1 MYMHPFFVGKI
12 VDVSEPIKVRGCAVT
27 VDFDGENTSR
37 EKPKAV
43 LRVGVS
49 DILG

>member
-1 MYMHPFFVGKI
+1 MCMHPFFVGKV
-12 VDVSEPIKVRGCAVT
+12 VDVAEPIKVRGCSVT
-27 VDFDGENTSR
+27 VGSDGENTSR
-37 EKPKAV
+37 EKPKTG